1 MSNNIVNI
9 CSYKN
14 TIFNIL
20 TAMEDMKKIV
30 DSRNKIARI
39 VLEETVAVNWTQIKK
54 MVKQLESFLPNLQ
67 NTVLW
72 NVTSMQDLIV
82 FTESKLRNSKKS
94 PCEFVDFV
102 EELLRQEN
110 IERNIRFLKYVT
122 KDNIRCQRVFRE
134 IKTQ

>member
-1 MSNNIVNI
+1 MSDNTVTI

-14 TIFNIL
+14 TIINVL
-20 TAMEDMKKIV
+20 TAMEEMKKIV
-30 DSRNKIARI
+30 YSSNKIARI
-39 VLEETVAVNWTQIKK
+39 VIEETVAVNWKQIKK
-54 MVKQLESFLPNLQ
+54 MIKKIESLLPNLQ

-82 FTESKLRNSKKS
+82 FIESKLKNSKKS
-94 PCEFVDFV
+94 PCEFVDFM

-110 IERNIRFLKYVT
+110 IEKNIRFLKYVT
-122 KDNIRCQRVFRE
+122 KDNTRCQKVFRE